1 MQGFQHLCTKVNLSA
16 PFSLTFL
23 TWPVCFRPT
32 PISPDRYLQL
42 QTGSSTPSSA
52 GLQRLLAP
60 CNPGGLPSP
69 GPHLLRAPLGHRR
82 SQRALSRRVLNKSN
96 QVAPEQQ
103 GKAPRAASTLP
114 PAELLPAP
122 PRSGTGTGPDVGQ
135 TAGPGSALP
144 TRKSEQGVSQ
154 VPGSFGSALAARKAD
169 RLTPGAIS
177 GPESER
183 HRQGLTRRQCCL
195 PPLSASFSP
204 CRERVATETDSTRIR
219 CLLWSESFPGK

>member
-60 CNPGGLPSP
+60 CNPGGLPSL

-82 SQRALSRRVLNKSN
+82 LQRALSRWGRRVLNKSN

-122 PRSGTGTGPDVGQ
+122 SRSGLGQ
-135 TAGPGSALP
+135 VPMWDKQRGRAALCPPGSQNRASHRCRAASVLRWQPERP
-144 TRKSEQGVSQ
+144 TG
-154 VPGSFGSALAARKAD
+154 
-169 RLTPGAIS
+169 
-177 GPESER
+177 
-183 HRQGLTRRQCCL
+183 
-195 PPLSASFSP
+195 
-204 CRERVATETDSTRIR
+204 
-219 CLLWSESFPGK
+219 